1 MIAELDGEG
10 CGSIRHLTNR
20 PLAIISAASREPI
33 MPDGTREARH
43 AMGSIYFASPPA
55 ETPRYASSRDRL
67 R

>member
-10 CGSIRHLTNR
+10 GGIISHLTNR
-20 PLAIISAASREPI
+20 QFAMTSAASLGPI

-43 AMGSIYFASPPA
+43 AMGSIDIASPPA

>member
-10 CGSIRHLTNR
+10 GGIISHLTNR
-20 PLAIISAASREPI
+20 QFAMTTVASRVPI